1 MKISIIPDHYR
12 VIYSQS
18 YRLMVTYK
26 VPVVITGFA
35 VVKFPEGKA
44 VGDYIGGLP
53 RDAEFEVCNES
64 PFLCGARME
73 NCKINLAGETAR
85 EDRSIH

>member
-1 MKISIIPDHYR
+1 
-12 VIYSQS
+12 
-18 YRLMVTYK
+18 MVTYK

-64 PFLCGARME
+64 PFFCGARME

-85 EDRSIH
+85 ADRSIH

>member
-1 MKISIIPDHYR
+1 
-12 VIYSQS
+12 
-18 YRLMVTYK
+18 MVTYK

-53 RDAEFEVCNES
+53 RDAEFEVCNEA
-64 PFLCGARME
+64 PFLCGSRME
-73 NCKINLAGETAR
+73 DYKVDLAGEALR
-85 EDRSIH
+85 ADWPVY